1 MDVIA
6 VKTRMIERVIP
17 AHSTDP
23 ANPTS
28 FERVMEA
35 GQVWYPN
42 SAHKTAQA
50 IFDFNHKGLPLII
63 FVNWHGV
70 SGGQQD
76 MYDEVLKQGSKI
88 INGSGPSTSLTL
100 ATIAYTTSSSSGDYP
115 SFVPLC
121 NTSVSAAVSFGFL
134 PSTVP

>member
-6 VKTRMIERVIP
+6 IETRMIERVIP

-23 ANPTS
+23 ANPAS

-50 IFDFNHKGLPLII
+50 IFDFNHEGLPLII

-88 INGSGPSTSLTL
+88 VDGLSITSNQSSSTSFLMV
-100 ATIAYTTSSSSGDYP
+100 D
-115 SFVPLC
+115 FVVTRVGRP
-121 NTSVSAAVSFGFL
+121 
-134 PSTVP
+134 